1 MFFVRGRNQIFTFCL
16 DKFYHHSQSDAP
28 VPSRNKGSV
37 FFHEFPFSLLF
48 FGHLLYLLLSIPMSQ
63 FQSTFIRKMGG
74 GGQFVDPYN
83 NTMFFPASPPPAP
96 FHRLYYCSYRSHFSC
111 CRGLLL
117 TKKSVFGVYS
127 GTLERIWRAQ
137 NTRQTGITVHKLR

>member
-1 MFFVRGRNQIFTFCL
+1 MFFTSHTNRNNRLYNGDTVFFVRGRNQIFTFCL

-74 GGQFVDPYN
+74 GGNLWTHTTILCSFLHLPRLPHSIGSTTVL
-83 NTMFFPASPPPAP
+83 TALI
-96 FHRLYYCSYRSHFSC
+96 FHAAGGYC
-111 CRGLLL
+111 
-117 TKKSVFGVYS
+117 
-127 GTLERIWRAQ
+127 
-137 NTRQTGITVHKLR
+137 